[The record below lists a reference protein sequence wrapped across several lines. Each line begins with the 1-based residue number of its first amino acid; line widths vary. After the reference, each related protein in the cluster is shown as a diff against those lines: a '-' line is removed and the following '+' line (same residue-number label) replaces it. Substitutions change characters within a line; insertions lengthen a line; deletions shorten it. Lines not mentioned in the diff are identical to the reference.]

1 MLARLP
7 AGPYSISI
15 SEDFPVRKTFYL
27 PLSLFS
33 IALILCCS
41 LEGLAQNREKF
52 VISAKAG
59 GINAITGGASVITRG
74 GGGWEDLMVTDDLR
88 SGDRVRTAGDGRVEI
103 LLNPGS
109 YLRVGGNSEVELLD
123 NSLASLEIRLWRG
136 TAIVEATGADG
147 VELNIGISTPHT
159 RVAIVRQGLY
169 RLHVIPDDATE
180 LIVRK
185 GRVILSDSQ
194 KVKGGNKIV
203 FSATNTTVAKLTK
216 EEKKQKD
223 EVEVWSKERAET
235 LAKANR
241 KITDRMLTSAFA
253 SFRDPWDPW
262 RPYGR
267 SFGFWFFNPNAGC
280 YTFLPFFYGFGSP
293 YGSSYTT
300 SIYSPWGIRNYGW
313 VNNYPQ
319 QTGNNG
325 NTGGSGGSA
334 GGGSGSGGGGYR
346 PPAGGSGGGGVRPA
360 PPAPPS
366 GGYGNRGGDG
376 GFGRGGS
383 RPAPEMPRKNME
395 RLPNAP

>member
-1 MLARLP
+1 
-7 AGPYSISI
+7 
-15 SEDFPVRKTFYL
+15 VRKTFYL
-27 PLSLFS
+27 LSLSLFS
-33 IALILCCS
+33 IAAVFCFALD
-41 LEGLAQNREKF
+41 GRAQNREKF

-59 GINAITGGASVITRG
+59 GINAVTGGASVITRG
-74 GGGWEDLMVTDDLR
+74 GGGWEDLNITDDLR

-109 YLRVGGNSEVELLD
+109 YLRVGGNSEVELMD

-216 EEKKQKD
+216 DEKKRKD

-241 KITDRMLTSAFA
+241 KITDRMLSSAFA
-253 SFRDPWDPW
+253 SYRDPWDPW

-267 SFGFWFFNPNAGC
+267 AFGFWFFNPNAGC

-300 SIYSPWGIRNYGW
+300 SIYSPWGYRNYGFI
-313 VNNYPQ
+313 NYPT
-319 QTGNNG
+319 QTGGNG
-325 NTGGSGGSA
+325 ATGSNGGGSAGGSGGS
-334 GGGSGSGGGGYR
+334 SGGGTYR
-346 PPAGGSGGGGVRPA
+346 PPAGGGSGGGNRPT
-360 PPAPPS
+360 PPVNP
-366 GGYGNRGGDG
+366 GGYGRGGDG
-376 GFGRGGS
+376 GFGRGGA